1 MSAVHRSLFN
11 SETTSGPDDFTGPML
26 LIHYKERRKKQS
38 AIDHPERRKHFFL
51 LREGKI
57 KEFRERRKNSSD
69 IIQRE
74 RRKVFSLPENSFE
87 RVENKF
93 SRRLQTSSENFECVA
108 NVIGGL
114 YKQESNAYAD
124 QSFEKIEEN
133 KSNQAWRSESVTLT
147 TENHKNRFIAIGGAK
162 GGIGKSLFAANLAVS
177 LANKGWK
184 TLIIDLDLGAPNLHL
199 YFGETSLDRSVNYF
213 INKSV
218 PAIEDLIVKTAYGP
232 YFIGGKTAQLGAA
245 NISFAQKFKL
255 IKAIRKL
262 NADYVIFDL
271 GGGTH
276 YNIVDF
282 FLAADIG
289 IVVTTSDP
297 ASYLDAY
304 NFIKLSLYRKL
315 NRLFGHESRE
325 IFKDKRLEKLVKA
338 ATSPGTAES
347 IKTVSELY
355 EQLERELPFF
365 LPSIKK
371 VVQSYTP
378 NLVMNRINVDTNEAH
393 LFYRIQRVAEQML
406 HLKINC
412 LGAIP
417 YQPEVENSTRDLIP
431 VVAKY
436 PQGGIA
442 KRFDA
447 ITENLYLM

>member
-1 MSAVHRSLFN
+1 MH
-11 SETTSGPDDFTGPML
+11 
-26 LIHYKERRKKQS
+26 S
-38 AIDHPERRKHFFL
+38 AIDHTERRKRFFL
-51 LREGKI
+51 LRDGRI
-57 KEFRERRKNSSD
+57 KQFRERRKNSSD

-74 RRKVFSLPENSFE
+74 RRKIFSLPENNGGE
-87 RVENKF
+87 VENKF
-93 SRRLQTSSENFECVA
+93 SRPLRTSSENFECVA
-108 NVIGGL
+108 NVLGGL
-114 YKQESNAYAD
+114 YKQECNAYAD
-124 QSFEKIEEN
+124 RSFEKIEEE
-133 KSNQAWRSESVTLT
+133 KSSHAWRTESGAPTVQ
-147 TENHKNRFIAIGGAK
+147 NHKSRIIAIGGAK

-199 YFGETSLDRSVNYF
+199 YFGETALNSSVNDF

-218 PAIEDLIVKTAYGP
+218 PTIEDLIVKTAYGP
-232 YFIGGKTAQLGAA
+232 FFIGGKTAQIGAA

-282 FLAADIG
+282 FLAADLG

-378 NLVMNRINVDTNEAH
+378 NLVMNRINVDTSETH
-393 LFYRIQRVAEQML
+393 LFNRIQRVAEQML

-417 YQPEVENSTRDLIP
+417 YQPEVENSARDLIP

-436 PQGGIA
+436 PQGETA
-442 KRFDA
+442 RRFDA
-447 ITENLYLM
+447 IAEKLYLM

>member
-1 MSAVHRSLFN
+1 MSAVQKSLFN
-11 SETTSGPDDFTGPML
+11 GETTSGPENFTGPML
-26 LIHYKERRKKQS
+26 LIHCKERRKRHL
-38 AIDHPERRKHFFL
+38 AIDHTERRKRFFL
-51 LREGKI
+51 LRDGRI
-57 KEFRERRKNSSD
+57 KQFRERRKNSFD

-74 RRKVFSLPENSFE
+74 RRKVFSLPENDGPL
-87 RVENKF
+87 ENKF
-93 SRRLQTSSENFECVA
+93 SRPLQTSSENFECVA
-108 NVIGGL
+108 NVLGGL
-114 YKQESNAYAD
+114 YKQECNAYAD
-124 QSFEKIEEN
+124 RSFEKVEEEN
-133 KSNQAWRSESVTLT
+133 SSHAWRKESGTLT
-147 TENHKNRFIAIGGAK
+147 AQNHKNRVIAIGGAK

-199 YFGETSLDRSVNYF
+199 YFGETALKRSVNDF

-218 PAIEDLIVKTAYGP
+218 PTIEDLIVKTAYGP
-232 YFIGGKTAQLGAA
+232 YFIGGKTAQIGAA

-255 IKAIRKL
+255 IKAIRTL

-282 FLAADIG
+282 FLAADLG

-315 NRLFGHESRE
+315 NRLFGHESGE
-325 IFKDKRLEKLVKA
+325 IFKDKGLEKLVKA
-338 ATSPGTAES
+338 ATSPGTADS
-347 IKTVSELY
+347 IKTIGELF

-378 NLVMNRINVDTNEAH
+378 NLVMNRINVDTREAH
-393 LFYRIQRVAEQML
+393 LFNRIQRVAEQML

-431 VVAKY
+431 IVAKY
-436 PQGGIA
+436 PQGDTA
-442 KRFDA
+442 RRFDA
-447 ITENLYLM
+447 IAENLYLM